1 MRNRFESPSTASGGL
16 GSAVGGEVG
25 GQIGEGV
32 GNVVY
37 KVISDIKVSILEYS
51 ILFSLILCLLS
62 VLTVAFG
69 GVRQIETL
77 IATQAFMHRRSDVC
91 WHS

>member
-1 MRNRFESPSTASGGL
+1 M
-16 GSAVGGEVG
+16 
-25 GQIGEGV
+25 
-32 GNVVY
+32 
-37 KVISDIKVSILEYS
+37 SDVKVSILEYS

-77 IATQAFMHRRSDVC
+77 IATPGNHAPQIRRLLAQLRAIA
-91 WHS
+91 